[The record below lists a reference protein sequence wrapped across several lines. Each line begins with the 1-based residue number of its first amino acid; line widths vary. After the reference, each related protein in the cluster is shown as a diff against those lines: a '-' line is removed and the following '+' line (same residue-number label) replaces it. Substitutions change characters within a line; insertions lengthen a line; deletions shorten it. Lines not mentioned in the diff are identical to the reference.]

1 MKNQLSAIRTLSRF
15 RIYTMINIIGF
26 AVSVAAT
33 LIIVRYIHQEI
44 TVDHFCKDLDRLY
57 LLTIQRSNGSISITD
72 NTDRNNDPN
81 FIDPLKNPEVE
92 AYSYSVSFDDD
103 YIVVDNHRYRA
114 NVLVTDSLLLQLMDY
129 PIASGIKTIQKPDD
143 AIITRKYARHIFGDE
158 DPIGK
163 QLTSSSGSVLTIRG
177 IVDEPSTKASLQ
189 FGLIAPVNQ
198 GKYADWSRVGFCM
211 VRLANG
217 TDLKKYNEK
226 ISKPQSLICYSHSP
240 IQYGLTPLKGL
251 YFNKIVEPS
260 GTSFLR
266 GNINH
271 VMILTVVACMLLLV
285 GVFNFINIYTVI
297 VLKRAREFGV
307 KKYMVRA
314 AFRYLPRFM

>member
-15 RIYTMINIIGF
+15 RIYTMINIIGL

-103 YIVVDNHRYRA
+103 YIVVDNHRYQA

-129 PIASGIKTIQKPDD
+129 PIVSGIKTIQKPDD
-143 AIITRKYARHIFGDE
+143 AIITRKYAWHIFGDE

-189 FGLIAPVNQ
+189 FDLIAPVNQ
-198 GKYADWSRVGFCM
+198 GKYTDWSRMGFCM

-251 YFNKIVEPS
+251 YLIRLSN
-260 GTSFLR
+260 LR
-266 GNINH
+266 Q
-271 VMILTVVACMLLLV
+271 LLFC
-285 GVFNFINIYTVI
+285 GGISI
-297 VLKRAREFGV
+297 
-307 KKYMVRA
+307 M
-314 AFRYLPRFM
+314 